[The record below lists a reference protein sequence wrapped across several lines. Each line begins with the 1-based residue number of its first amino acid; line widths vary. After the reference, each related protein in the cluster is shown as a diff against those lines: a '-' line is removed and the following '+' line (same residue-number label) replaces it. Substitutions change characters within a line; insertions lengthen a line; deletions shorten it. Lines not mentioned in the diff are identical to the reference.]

1 MLKFREGNVWVTGL
15 GSTSIADDQWK
26 DILRV
31 FTHEAFTKRINQS
44 IAGTY
49 ARLSDSLNFKPN
61 FPFVPGETYH
71 AMFGKL
77 ELTFSVPKQKTTA
90 TVVDDVHPQASILP
104 ENILR
109 LHISF
114 SKPMMPGEAYDHI
127 TLLSENGNRVDKAF
141 LVIDQELWDPARKR
155 FTLLV
160 DPGRVKRGIQSN
172 VDLGSPIRAGQTYRL
187 IVDSKWR
194 DVNGNFLES
203 DFVKTFT
210 VSPAQRTKLTVS
222 DLKVTAPNAG
232 TSEDLVIKFD
242 RPIDFAL
249 ASRHISV
256 KAAQSGQ
263 VKGKATLIGSNYWRF
278 VPEQPWPED
287 QYYIEIDPRLED
299 VAGNNFINAFDIDL
313 SQEKRQRSSESMKIP
328 FSVGRLP
335 K

>member
-1 MLKFREGNVWVTGL
+1 MWVTGL

-49 ARLSDSLNFKPN
+49 TRDGDSLYFKPN
-61 FPFVPGETYH
+61 FPFAPGETYH

-77 ELTFSVPKQKTTA
+77 ELTFSIPKQKTTA
-90 TVVDDVHPQASILP
+90 TVVDDVHPQASTLP
-104 ENILR
+104 ENVLR
-109 LHISF
+109 MYITF

-127 TLLSENGNRVDKAF
+127 TLLSENGTRIDKAF
-141 LVIDQELWDPARKR
+141 LVIDQELWDPERKR
-155 FTLLV
+155 FTLLI

-172 VDLGSPIRAGQTYRL
+172 VDLGPPIRAGQTYKL
-187 IVDSKWR
+187 IIDSDWR
-194 DVNGNFLES
+194 DANGNFLES
-203 DFVKTFT
+203 NYVKTFT
-210 VSPAQRTKLTVS
+210 VSTAERTKLTVS
-222 DLKVTAPNAG
+222 DLKVTAPEAG
-232 TSEDLVIKFD
+232 TSGDLIIKFN
-242 RPIDFAL
+242 RPIDYAL
-249 ASRHISV
+249 AARCISV
-256 KAAQSGQ
+256 KALQSGK

-287 QYYIEIDPRLED
+287 QYYIEVDPRLED
-299 VAGNNFINAFDIDL
+299 VAGNNFNNAFDIDL
-313 SQEKRQRSSESMKIP
+313 SREKRQRSTEPIKIP